1 MVVSLE
7 NNKSHTSDKKSLNI
21 CRNKG
26 EINIETKNEKTSSS
40 FRIIPLS
47 KPWSRHGIADS
58 SSGMNPPLTAIR
70 SIGLIGL
77 RSYLRSFWDFIL
89 QSISFRPRPIHAYP
103 TFYLIFYR
111 FWNHDH
117 SKTAAKRGQTYVN
130 PKMHQTA
137 TLHTLNWPHTYKNSI
152 LLSTSKY

>member
-1 MVVSLE
+1 MVVSPE
-7 NNKSHTSDKKSLNI
+7 NNKSQTSDKKSLNI
-21 CRNKG
+21 CRNKR
-26 EINIETKNEKTSSS
+26 EINIETKNGKTFSS

-70 SIGLIGL
+70 SIGLTGL
-77 RSYLRSFWDFIL
+77 RSYLRSIWDFIL

-103 TFYLIFYR
+103 TFYLIFYM

-117 SKTAAKRGQTYVN
+117 NKTAAKKSNLCEFQNASNCYASH
-130 PKMHQTA
+130 PKLARHIEKQHPT
-137 TLHTLNWPHTYKNSI
+137 
-152 LLSTSKY
+152 KYI